1 MHDILKDAVDEVAAG
16 EYNSA
21 QTEISN
27 SIDKA
32 EEIIDI
38 YDEEY

>member
-1 MHDILKDAVDEVAAG
+1 MLKDAVEEIDSGDYDSV
-16 EYNSA
+16 
-21 QTEISN
+21 QTEIST